1 MFNKNLLSHKQRI
14 ENTSSRPELRKQ
26 PKSAQAKIKSKF
38 QNKYHRWRQKDIT
51 NDNMKIN
58 KAIETI
64 NKKKSSY
71 NSKTLQNSLF
81 TKSSKNFMPKKI
93 ANDKKRLKENAV
105 K

>member
-1 MFNKNLLSHKQRI
+1 
-14 ENTSSRPELRKQ
+14 
-26 PKSAQAKIKSKF
+26 
-38 QNKYHRWRQKDIT
+38 
-51 NDNMKIN
+51 MKIN